1 MSKLIIIGNGFD
13 LAHNIPTSYNDF
25 RKYLIDNYPSAYRN
39 RDRIIDIDKINDK
52 KLIAVELMMYA
63 LEHTNGENWA
73 NFESSLSII
82 NFQDKFPR
90 HEHREDPDEDNST
103 AAEYLKYIMNLI
115 LIFKNCVELWGT
127 LLSEWISEIEKIIDN
142 HGYDPIDSISRLLDG
157 DTKILTF
164 NYTKT
169 LQKLYGKSG
178 VKHIHNR
185 VGQKLIF
192 GHSTINPSYQEDCY
206 NPLMSSFLDDI
217 LKMLYK
223 DTEKQLSKYKHVFQN
238 ISTDVEE
245 VYSYGF
251 SYGHSDVVYI
261 KKIINRISEKAIWYF
276 TKFDY
281 MKNKEFLRKTKI
293 KLRKWGFKG
302 QFGIFE

>member
-63 LEHTNGENWA
+63 LDHTNGENWA

-238 ISTDVEE
+238 ISIDVKE

-251 SYGHSDVVYI
+251 SYGDSDVVYV
-261 KKIINRISEKAIWYF
+261 KKIIDRISEKAIWYF

-281 MKNKEFLRKTKI
+281 VKNKEFLRKTKI
-293 KLRKWGFKG
+293 KLREWGFKG

>member
-13 LAHNIPTSYNDF
+13 LAHKIPTRYNDF
-25 RKYLIDNYPSAYRN
+25 RKYLIDKYPDSYRN
-39 RDRIIDIDKINDK
+39 KDRVIDIDKINDK
-52 KLIAVELMMYA
+52 KLIAVELMLYA
-63 LEHTNGENWA
+63 LDHANGEDWS

-82 NFQDKFPR
+82 NFKDKFPR
-90 HEHREDPDEDNST
+90 HEHKEDLDEDNST
-103 AAEYLKYIMNLI
+103 ASKYLIYIMKLI
-115 LIFKNCVELWGT
+115 EIFKNCVALWGT
-127 LLSEWISEIEKIIDN
+127 LLSEWITGIERTIEN
-142 HGYDPIDSISRLLDG
+142 HLYAPIDSILKLLDE
-157 DTKILTF
+157 DAKIMTF

-169 LQKLYGKSG
+169 VQNLYGKSG

-192 GHSTINPSYQEDCY
+192 GHSAIAPLYLEDCDKF
-206 NPLMSSFLDDI
+206 LMSDMLDEI

-223 DTEKQLSKYKHVFQN
+223 NTEKQLLKYRDFFQN
-238 ISTDVEE
+238 IRVDVKE

-251 SYGHSDVVYI
+251 SYGQSDVVYI
-261 KKIINRISEKAIWYF
+261 KNIIERIDENAIWYF

-281 MKNKEFLRKTKI
+281 LKNKEFLRKTKS
-293 KLRKWGFKG
+293 KLRRWGFKG

>member
-25 RKYLIDNYPSAYRN
+25 RKYLIDSYPSAYRN

-63 LEHTNGENWA
+63 LDHTNGENWS

-217 LKMLYK
+217 LKMLCK

-238 ISTDVEE
+238 ISIDVKE

-251 SYGHSDVVYI
+251 SYGDSDVVYV
-261 KKIINRISEKAIWYF
+261 KKIIDRISEKAIWYF

-281 MKNKEFLRKTKI
+281 VKNKEFLRKTKI
-293 KLRKWGFKG
+293 KLREWGFKG

>member
-63 LEHTNGENWA
+63 LDHTNGENWA

-238 ISTDVEE
+238 ISIDVKE

-251 SYGHSDVVYI
+251 SYGDSDVVYE
-261 KKIINRISEKAIWYF
+261 KKIIDRISEKAIWYF

-281 MKNKEFLRKTKI
+281 VKNKEFLRKTKI
-293 KLRKWGFKG
+293 KLREWGFKG